1 LSDII
6 DVQHLFDL
14 SGRTAIVTG
23 ASSGLGERFA
33 RVLAAA
39 GARVVAA
46 ARRADRLDRLVEDLG
61 REVSLAVPTD
71 VTDPEQIERLVERCV
86 DHFGGLDI
94 MVNNAGVARVL
105 PALDE
110 TPVSFSEVLAI
121 NLTSA
126 FAGARA
132 AARVMLP
139 RGRGS
144 IINTAAGLGLVGSGK
159 IPQASYAASKGG
171 VVNLTREL
179 AAQWASSGVRVN
191 AIAPGW
197 FHSEMTQAMWTES
210 GHRYIERS
218 VPAGRAGEAH
228 ELDGALLFLAS
239 DASTYVVGQTIVIDG
254 GFVIV

>member
-1 LSDII
+1 VSDI
-6 DVQHLFDL
+6 DPRRLFDL

-33 RVLAAA
+33 RVLVAA
-39 GARVVAA
+39 GARVAVA
-46 ARRADRLDRLVEDLG
+46 ARRADRLERLVAELG
-61 REVSLAVPTD
+61 REAALAVPTD
-71 VTDPEQIERLVERCV
+71 VTQAGQVERLVERCV
-86 DHFGGLDI
+86 EHFGGLDV

-105 PALDE
+105 PALEE
-110 TPVSFSEVLAI
+110 TPESFSEVLAI
-121 NLTSA
+121 NLTST

-132 AARVMLP
+132 AAKVMLAQ
-139 RGRGS
+139 GRGS
-144 IINTAAGLGLVGSGK
+144 IINMAAGLGLVGSGK

-179 AAQWASSGVRVN
+179 AAEWAASGVRVN

-197 FHSEMTQAMWTES
+197 FPSEMTQAMWTES
-210 GHRYIERS
+210 GRRYIERN
-218 VPAGRAGEAH
+218 VPARRAGEEH

-239 DASTYVVGQTIVIDG
+239 DASSYVVGQTIVVDG